1 MLTVDLTLWQCL
13 LLMKYKLETSVN
25 EITAQRNFAVGN
37 DLVHIENFKLSLSD
51 LFKKKVYTPEEIA
64 YCESFSDSLQRYAST
79 WAAKEAVYKAVKQLN
94 PSVLGWKKIEIIR
107 AKKAGIPTVL
117 LPSHLTKFEV
127 SLTISH
133 DAEYAWAL
141 ALINTIP

>member
-1 MLTVDLTLWQCL
+1 
-13 LLMKYKLETSVN
+13 MKNELEMSVN
-25 EITAQRNFAVGN
+25 QITAQRTFAVGN

-51 LFKKKVYTPEEIA
+51 LFKNKVYTPAEIA

-79 WAAKEAVYKAVKQLN
+79 WAAKEAVYKAIKQLDSS
-94 PSVLGWKKIEIIR
+94 PLGWKKIEISR
-107 AKKAGIPTVL
+107 AKKAGMPTVV
-117 LPSHLTKFEV
+117 LPDHLKKYEL

-141 ALINTIP
+141 ALINAIV

>member
-1 MLTVDLTLWQCL
+1 MQSE
-13 LLMKYKLETSVN
+13 LEISVN
-25 EITAQRNFAVGN
+25 QITAQRTFAVGN

-51 LFKKKVYTPEEIA
+51 LFKKKVYTPAEIA

-79 WAAKEAVYKAVKQLN
+79 WAAKEAVYKAIKQLDAS
-94 PSVLGWKKIEIIR
+94 PLGWKKIEISR
-107 AKKAGIPTVL
+107 AKKAGMPTVV
-117 LPSHLTKFEV
+117 LPDHLKKYEL

-141 ALINTIP
+141 ALINAIV

>member
-1 MLTVDLTLWQCL
+1 MQSE
-13 LLMKYKLETSVN
+13 LEISVN
-25 EITAQRNFAVGN
+25 QITAQRTFAVGN

-51 LFKKKVYTPEEIA
+51 LFKNKVYTPAEIA

-79 WAAKEAVYKAVKQLN
+79 WAAKEAVYKAIKQLDAS
-94 PSVLGWKKIEIIR
+94 PLGWKKIEISR
-107 AKKAGIPTVL
+107 AKKAGMPTVV
-117 LPSHLTKFEV
+117 LPDHLKKYEL

-141 ALINTIP
+141 ALINAIV

>member
-1 MLTVDLTLWQCL
+1 
-13 LLMKYKLETSVN
+13 MKNELEISVN
-25 EITAQRNFAVGN
+25 QITAQRTFAVGN

-51 LFKKKVYTPEEIA
+51 LFKKKVYTPAEIA

-79 WAAKEAVYKAVKQLN
+79 WAAKEAVYKAIKQLDAS
-94 PSVLGWKKIEIIR
+94 PLGWKKIEISR
-107 AKKAGIPTVL
+107 AKKAGMPTVV
-117 LPSHLTKFEV
+117 LPDHLKKYEL

-141 ALINTIP
+141 ALINAIV